1 MRLDKYLA
9 HAGLGTRKEVK
20 LAIRKGRVSVN
31 GEVCRKDDRKIQEGV
46 DVVCLDK
53 EEIYYEAVV
62 YIMLNK
68 PQDVVS
74 ATSDPTYETVLDCID
89 AFLPKDCFPVGRLDM
104 DTEGLLL
111 ITNDGKLAHRLL
123 SPKHHVEKT
132 YLVDLAQP
140 LQEGDQK
147 KLENGSIVL
156 DEEPVLPGSCGNS
169 GGHANPSAYSGG
181 KISSGEAYVC
191 GCWLQG
197 CLSETHSHGK
207 SHLD

>member
-104 DTEGLLL
+104 DCLLY
-111 ITNDGKLAHRLL
+111 T
-123 SPKHHVEKT
+123 SPSPR
-132 YLVDLAQP
+132 D
-140 LQEGDQK
+140 
-147 KLENGSIVL
+147 
-156 DEEPVLPGSCGNS
+156 
-169 GGHANPSAYSGG
+169 
-181 KISSGEAYVC
+181 
-191 GCWLQG
+191 
-197 CLSETHSHGK
+197 
-207 SHLD
+207 

>member
-68 PQDVVS
+68 PQAVGS
-74 ATSDPTYETVLDCID
+74 ATI
-89 AFLPKDCFPVGRLDM
+89 
-104 DTEGLLL
+104 
-111 ITNDGKLAHRLL
+111 
-123 SPKHHVEKT
+123 
-132 YLVDLAQP
+132 
-140 LQEGDQK
+140 
-147 KLENGSIVL
+147 
-156 DEEPVLPGSCGNS
+156 
-169 GGHANPSAYSGG
+169 
-181 KISSGEAYVC
+181 
-191 GCWLQG
+191 
-197 CLSETHSHGK
+197 
-207 SHLD
+207 

>member
-147 KLENGSIVL
+147 KLENGKKNQMPEGLIDRL
-156 DEEPVLPGSCGNS
+156 MLTPERIEGMADGSQ
-169 GGHANPSAYSGG
+169 AVPRLLQDDDRFRRLQW
-181 KISSGEAYVC
+181 IRGEDQHNRQR
-191 GCWLQG
+191 L
-197 CLSETHSHGK
+197 
-207 SHLD
+207 

>member
-104 DTEGLLL
+104 DTEAPAGLIAFYQAAANGKMA
-111 ITNDGKLAHRLL
+111 ITSDTVTTQEYFADGRGALCGRDIEDWKNTIQYFLKHREEAD
-123 SPKHHVEKT
+123 SSAEKF
-132 YLVDLAQP
+132 
-140 LQEGDQK
+140 K
-147 KLENGSIVL
+147 RFLEN
-156 DEEPVLPGSCGNS
+156 EC
-169 GGHANPSAYSGG
+169 
-181 KISSGEAYVC
+181 
-191 GCWLQG
+191 
-197 CLSETHSHGK
+197 SEKKYAKTLWGM
-207 SHLD
+207 LAERR

>member
-31 GEVCRKDDRKIQEGV
+31 GEVCRKDDRKIQEGA

-111 ITNDGKLAHRLL
+111 ITKPIWWIWRSRCRKVIKRSWKTAVSYWMRNLFFRLVWKFWRTRK
-123 SPKHHVEKT
+123 SF
-132 YLVDLAQP
+132 
-140 LQEGDQK
+140 
-147 KLENGSIVL
+147 
-156 DEEPVLPGSCGNS
+156 C
-169 GGHANPSAYSGG
+169 
-181 KISSGEAYVC
+181 ISRRE
-191 GCWLQG
+191 
-197 CLSETHSHGK
+197 
-207 SHLD
+207 DFIR

>member
-31 GEVCRKDDRKIQEGV
+31 GEVCRKDDRKIQEGA

-111 ITNDGKLAHRLL
+111 ITNDG
-123 SPKHHVEKT
+123 
-132 YLVDLAQP
+132 
-140 LQEGDQK
+140 
-147 KLENGSIVL
+147 
-156 DEEPVLPGSCGNS
+156 
-169 GGHANPSAYSGG
+169 NPSAYPGG
-181 KISSGEAYVC
+181 KISSGEANAAC
-191 GCWLQG
+191 NR
-197 CLSETHSHGK
+197 
-207 SHLD
+207 

>member
-31 GEVCRKDDRKIQEGV
+31 GEVCRKDDRKIQEGA

-104 DTEGLLL
+104 DTEGLL
-111 ITNDGKLAHRLL
+111 
-123 SPKHHVEKT
+123 
-132 YLVDLAQP
+132 
-140 LQEGDQK
+140 QEGDQK

-156 DEEPVLPGSCGNS
+156 DEEPVLPARVEILEDTQILLHIQEGRFHQVKRMLHAIGNEVVHLKRIAM
-169 GGHANPSAYSGG
+169 GPLRLDEALA
-181 KISSGEAYVC
+181 SGEWRY
-191 GCWLQG
+191 
-197 CLSETHSHGK
+197 LSEEEITALK
-207 SHLD
+207 NVA